1 MSTGLPARREMKFI
15 MGPKPRVCM
24 FLSTAFNNDLKQPD
38 VPRMQTLTEEQ
49 EHLHIILT
57 STSLK
62 PRRQVAWSLIY
73 KWGKP
78 AVQTACAQVGPGSQ
92 RSPHLTAAYIHGCDH
107 HDKQSHTP
115 LSWFPQT
122 NIWDIWIQR
131 HSWFCFLFKRHNSHW
146 VSTVLHQM
154 PCMCCVTLWR
164 IPFLLFCR
172 WRKQRLRD
180 QELGHVAVNRWE
192 VGIQSQEG
200 GPSLG
205 THGREFESQLYH
217 LITATLDKIP
227 SMFRP
232 QFPYI

>member
-1 MSTGLPARREMKFI
+1 MSPGPPARREMEFI

-38 VPRMQTLTEEQ
+38 APRMQMLTEEQ
-49 EHLHIILT
+49 ECLHIILT

-73 KWGKP
+73 RWGKP
-78 AVQTACAQVGPGSQ
+78 AVQPACARVGPGGQ
-92 RSPHLTAAYIHGCDH
+92 RSLYPTAAYMDVTTMISGHTH
-107 HDKQSHTP
+107 HWADSPRQTHETFESRDTAD
-115 LSWFPQT
+115 LVSW
-122 NIWDIWIQR
+122 IRDR
-131 HSWFCFLFKRHNSHW
+131 
-146 VSTVLHQM
+146 TVIECL
-154 PCMCCVTLWR
+154 CCTRCLVCAVLLWR

-172 WRKQRLRD
+172 WGKQRLRA
-180 QELGHVAVNRWE
+180 QELGHVAVSRWE
-192 VGIQSQEG
+192 VGIRSQEG

-205 THGREFESQLYH
+205 TCGPEFESKLYH
-217 LITATLDKIP
+217 LITARLHKLP